1 MIIQHPDLGPRDS
14 SEFVYKGDAELL
26 FRPERT
32 ENADQK
38 IFQLNNF
45 IGLKTWGLKQNLNKK
60 CFYQDKGQNN
70 CAKSFINAV
79 EFAIVNP
86 MSVSEIFEVHRNLLL
101 AIKNV

>member
-38 IFQLNNF
+38 IFHDYLY
-45 IGLKTWGLKQNLNKK
+45 L
-60 CFYQDKGQNN
+60 
-70 CAKSFINAV
+70 
-79 EFAIVNP
+79 
-86 MSVSEIFEVHRNLLL
+86 
-101 AIKNV
+101 